1 MRSFRPAVLLIVTVL
16 AACDNV
22 QWGGGDWHVVPP
34 PPPSGMTEI
43 QPDATE
49 FMDLG
54 LPRAPVLFHV
64 TRGERG
70 ATLLPIAELSGDT
83 LRAIRRPAG
92 VAPEAFESRFR
103 EAVLRPGAQYTLY
116 RRGAPVGTFTVQG
129 QGPVTPCGVPTAT
142 GIVTTVAAASGVPEF
157 LAFQRGLGPEIRADY
172 NPPQITG
179 SMSRYAS
186 IVAERLVLQAGLPR
200 PRSWPGAQRDLKAF
214 EVLQG
219 ADPEMAATYLS
230 GDRLGVGPAEPG
242 GYSVF
247 YIADYETRRG
257 YQPIYSEVRNY
268 DKAGGKAAPRLVDHL
283 NMNGQGEQE
292 ILVQVYGPAQSWY
305 ELIHRD
311 SRGRWV
317 KGWQGQP
324 CPGGATPPAR

>member
-22 QWGGGDWHVVPP
+22 QWGGADLHVVPP

-43 QPDATE
+43 EPDAQE

-70 ATLLPIAELSGDT
+70 ATLLPVAELSGDT

-92 VAPEAFESRFR
+92 VSPEAYESRFR
-103 EAVLRPGAQYTLY
+103 EAVLQPGAQYTLF
-116 RRGAPVGTFTVQG
+116 RRGAPVGSFTVQG
-129 QGPVTPCGVPTAT
+129 QGPITACGVPTAT
-142 GIVTTVAAASGVPEF
+142 GTVTAVAAATDVSEF
-157 LAFQRGLGPEIRADY
+157 LAFQRGLGPDIRGDY

-179 SMSRYAS
+179 SIRRYAS

-200 PRSWPGAQRDLKAF
+200 PRSWPGAQRDLQAIDVIPGG
-214 EVLQG
+214 E
-219 ADPEMAATYLS
+219 PEMATTYLS
-230 GDRLGVGPAEPG
+230 GDRLGIGAAEPG

-247 YIADYETRRG
+247 YIADFEIRRG
-257 YQPIYSEVRNY
+257 YQPLYSEVRNY
-268 DKAGGKAAPRLVDHL
+268 DKAGGKSAPRVVDYL
-283 NMNGQGEQE
+283 DFSGKEEQE
-292 ILVQVYGPAQSWY
+292 ILVQVYGPTQSWY
-305 ELIHRD
+305 EMIHRD
-311 SRGRWV
+311 GRGRWV

>member
-1 MRSFRPAVLLIVTVL
+1 MRSFRPAVLLIVTAL

-22 QWGGGDWHVVPP
+22 QWGGADVHVVPP
-34 PPPSGMTEI
+34 PPPSGMTQIE
-43 QPDATE
+43 PDATE

-70 ATLLPIAELSGDT
+70 ATILPVAELAGDT

-103 EAVLRPGAQYTLY
+103 EAVLQPGAQYTLF
-116 RRGAPVGTFTVQG
+116 RRGAPVGSFTMQG
-129 QGPVTPCGVPTAT
+129 QGPVTPCGVPVGT
-142 GIVTTVAAASGVPEF
+142 GTVTTVGAATDVTEF
-157 LAFQRGLGPEIRADY
+157 LAFQRGLGPDIRADY

-179 SMSRYAS
+179 SIRRYAS

-200 PRSWPGAQRDLKAF
+200 PRSWPGAQRDLQAF
-214 EVLQG
+214 EALPG
-219 ADPEMAATYLS
+219 SDPEMAATYLS
-230 GDRLGVGPAEPG
+230 GDRLGVGQAESG
-242 GYSVF
+242 AYSVF

-257 YQPIYSEVRNY
+257 YQPLYSEVRNY

-283 NMNGQGEQE
+283 NLNGQDGQE
-292 ILVQVYGPAQSWY
+292 LLVQVYGPTQSWY
-305 ELIHRD
+305 EMINRD
-311 SRGRWV
+311 ARGRWV

-324 CPGGATPPAR
+324 CQGGATSPSQ